1 MLRLEKQTYSY
12 FQGRA
17 KDIRKEPRKTVKEP
31 CVKML
36 IYRNNQKFVIEL
48 SSALQDCGLAT
59 HLLCILVYNIQE
71 FKYVPKFAQRE
82 Q

>member
-48 SSALQDCGLAT
+48 FSALQACGLAT
-59 HLLCILVYNIQE
+59 RLLCILVYNIQE
-71 FKYVPKFAQRE
+71 FKCVPKFAQRE
-82 Q
+82 P